1 MYLQDWLTLKVVET
15 SDKIVKWLKTGDKV
29 VYKKDNEK
37 FIATYIWYY
46 CKPDISGDFLYKL
59 DGINLEKF
67 IQLDKKAKE
76 IFENVKED
84 LKFIFPQLKFI
95 TAKMNFSWD
104 MIYLYFYWETRVD
117 FRPWL
122 KDLKDLIWMKF
133 FLYQVGAR
141 DRIRLHP
148 ESKYWLGDCGH
159 SLCCVN
165 TLCKLESVETTT
177 IWLQN
182 LQVQWVE
189 KQKWL
194 CGKLKCCLKYEE
206 EIYQKELK
214 NYPEIGSE
222 LEKEW
227 KKFTVIWVNTLSK
240 YVFLKDENG
249 YISRLSYDEYLNLNN
264 N

>member
-1 MYLQDWLTLKVVET
+1 MYLQDWLTLKVVEVP
-15 SDKIVKWLKTGDKV
+15 DKLVKWLKTWDKV

-46 CKPDISGDFLYKL
+46 CKPDFSGEFLYKL
-59 DGINLEKF
+59 TGSNLERF
-67 IQLDKKAKE
+67 LQLDKKAKD
-76 IFENVKED
+76 IFNSIKDD
-84 LKFIFPQLKFI
+84 LKFIFPQLKFL

-104 MIYLYFYWETRVD
+104 ILYIYFYGETRVD

-122 KDLKDLIWMKF
+122 KDLRDLIWMKF

-141 DRIRLHP
+141 DRVRLHP
-148 ESKYWLGDCGH
+148 ESKYWVGDCWH

-165 TLCKLESVETTT
+165 NLCKLDSVETST
-177 IWLQN
+177 INLQN
-182 LQVQWVE
+182 LQTQWVE

-206 EIYQKELK
+206 KIYEQELE
-214 NYPEIGSE
+214 NYPNIWTE
-222 LEKEW
+222 LEKDW
-227 KKFTVIWVNTLSK
+227 KKYTVIWINTLSK

-249 YISRLSYDEYLNLNN
+249 YISRMTQDEFKSLKS
-264 N
+264 